1 MIPNKDPKFEIPNE
15 KFLQLANDS
24 NTFISWLN
32 SVRSLY
38 SMRPLRANAKV
49 NSASKRLVYPSIN
62 HNRKLLNLVKNT
74 LKKDKINL
82 IGENRFIGKDIHD
95 AAKQFWIS
103 PRHRSLLLNKNA
115 NEISVIKKATKS
127 GNLIVLTVASST
139 SI

>member
-74 LKKDKINL
+74 LKKDNINL
-82 IGENRFIGKDIHD
+82 IGEIDYGKDIHE
-95 AAKQFWIS
+95 AANNFGYRLDID
-103 PRHRSLLLNKNA
+103 LYY
-115 NEISVIKKATKS
+115 
-127 GNLIVLTVASST
+127 
-139 SI
+139 